1 MSHDKFF
8 GICENKCLV
17 EINADSVGAAAQDL
31 SNIDNAVFAE
41 KATAAGV
48 GGGGIG
54 SEVVPIENGGTGATT
69 AEEART
75 NLSVA
80 SADHTHTLEEITG
93 SSVLSIENGGTGA
106 TTAEEA
112 RTNLNV
118 AVADHTHTLEEI
130 TGSSV
135 LAIENGGTGAT
146 TAEEARTNLGVASS
160 DLSNVDSTV
169 FLEKATN
176 AGVGGGS
183 GTVLFSSESGTTDT
197 TITLSDDISN
207 YKYVEVYYQTSS
219 GTYTVTNED
228 PDVFDIMLYGT
239 QGPIPFEEEGTKEL
253 PNAVGVEKAI
263 VGKDG
268 TTHIRMVRSKLS
280 YSHTI
285 TFVTN
290 YENRRNRRRSLSE
303 TITTS
308 TASLVGNILT
318 HNAIY
323 SNQIVNKSENYTY
336 TQANHSG
343 VLHYDL
349 TDSSSSTNTSGYINY
364 STSTSCIYAI
374 VGYK

>member
-80 SADHTHTLEEITG
+80 SADHTHTLEE
-93 SSVLSIENGGTGA
+93 V
-106 TTAEEA
+106 
-112 RTNLNV
+112 
-118 AVADHTHTLEEI
+118 

-146 TAEEARTNLGVASS
+146 TAEEARTNLNVAS
-160 DLSNVDSTV
+160 VDHTHT
-169 FLEKATN
+169 LEEITGSSVLPIEKGGTGATTAEEAKIN
-176 AGVGGGS
+176 LGINSGS

-207 YKYVEVYYQTSS
+207 YKYVEVYYKKNSNKQTQSTTSGEWQESFPKGLYEGLMLPEDLHIDVVKTIVKNDSKTNVYMVYYSS
-219 GTYTVTNED
+219 EARTNQQTYT
-228 PDVFDIMLYGT
+228 
-239 QGPIPFEEEGTKEL
+239 PFFRQLLK
-253 PNAVGVEKAI
+253 
-263 VGKDG
+263 
-268 TTHIRMVRSKLS
+268 
-280 YSHTI
+280 
-285 TFVTN
+285 
-290 YENRRNRRRSLSE
+290 
-303 TITTS
+303 
-308 TASLVGNILT
+308 
-318 HNAIY
+318 
-323 SNQIVNKSENYTY
+323 
-336 TQANHSG
+336 
-343 VLHYDL
+343 
-349 TDSSSSTNTSGYINY
+349 
-364 STSTSCIYAI
+364 
-374 VGYK
+374 